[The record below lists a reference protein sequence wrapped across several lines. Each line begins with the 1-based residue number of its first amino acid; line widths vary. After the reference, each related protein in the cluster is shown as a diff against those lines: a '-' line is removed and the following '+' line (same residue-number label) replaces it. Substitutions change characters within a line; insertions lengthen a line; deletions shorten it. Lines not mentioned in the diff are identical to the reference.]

1 MDVVRLVVTRRTA
14 DKWGDASRGT
24 SPTLYCPVGG
34 GRIIKHPPH
43 FKTPVKGTTLA
54 SAVLGMA
61 FAGVYYI
68 MQNGLAGVQIK
79 GRRDRISLF

>member
-1 MDVVRLVVTRRTA
+1 M
-14 DKWGDASRGT
+14 
-24 SPTLYCPVGG
+24 GG
-34 GRIIKHPPH
+34 GRINKHPPH
-43 FKTPVKGTTLA
+43 INSLIWGGTTLA

-68 MQNGLAGVQIK
+68 MQNGLAGVQIG